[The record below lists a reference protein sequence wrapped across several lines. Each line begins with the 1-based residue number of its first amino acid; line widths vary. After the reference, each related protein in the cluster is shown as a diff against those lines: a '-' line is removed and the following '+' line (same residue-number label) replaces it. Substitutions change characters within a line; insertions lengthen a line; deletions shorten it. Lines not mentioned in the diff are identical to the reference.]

1 MDLGNHRVNMA
12 TRLLVEYMLQHRA
25 QLTQLAQL
33 GTGQDEKAAGHTLL
47 PHAHQ
52 GSGDVTPLPSWV
64 PAEQIGSP
72 DG

>member
-33 GTGQDEKAAGHTLL
+33 GMGRDEKVAAHTLL
-47 PHAHQ
+47 PQSHQ
-52 GSGDVTPLPSWV
+52 GNGDVTPLPSLV

-72 DG
+72 EG

>member
-1 MDLGNHRVNMA
+1 MDQGNHRVNMA

-33 GTGQDEKAAGHTLL
+33 GMSQDEQVAAYTLL

-52 GSGDVTPLPSWV
+52 DSGDVTPLPSPV
-64 PAEQIGSP
+64 GTEQIGSP
-72 DG
+72 EG